1 MVDFQDW
8 ITKQIDDAGITKREL
23 AERAGISASL
33 VYAVTTEGRKASA
46 DFCVR
51 VAPVLGIPTL
61 ELLRRAGFST
71 LPPPTLP
78 TPFSPSAG
86 ASSPSSPPASGA
98 WWFGCYADSSRA
110 SVSGTAAALGQAASI
125 QYRKSYA
132 IGDYRYRCAVG

>member
-8 ITKQIDDAGITKREL
+8 ITKQIDAAEITKREL

-33 VYAVTTEGRKASA
+33 VYAVTTEGRKVSA

-71 LPPPTLP
+71 LPPPGVTDPILSECWRILSQL
-78 TPFSPSAG
+78 TDDERG
-86 ASSPSSPPASGA
+86 VVVRMLRGL
-98 WWFGCYADSSRA
+98 C
-110 SVSGTAAALGQAASI
+110 
-125 QYRKSYA
+125 
-132 IGDYRYRCAVG
+132 CE